1 MTRGNFQLLFGL
13 FFSLLLMNN
22 CSSTQNVIEMTGK
35 SQAHTVELTSF
46 QLNEGTDE
54 SAFVKVAE
62 QMQAAFL
69 NHQEGFVKR
78 TLVKGADGWTDVV
91 YWQSPEAMKQAMQQ
105 AETAE
110 EVAPFMQMIN
120 FSTVKMNLSEI
131 RLNAQ

>member
-22 CSSTQNVIEMTGK
+22 CSSTQNVNEMTGK

-69 NHQEGFVKR
+69 NHQEGFGKR
-78 TLVKGADGWTDVV
+78 TLVIGADGWTDVV